1 MAATARRARQKAMLR
16 REILDA
22 ARELFA
28 REGYEN
34 VSMRK
39 IAHKIDYSPTTIYLY
54 FQDKFELLRGICE
67 ETFGKLVAQFNEIER
82 TTSDPVERL
91 KQAGRAYI
99 EFGLKYPNHYK
110 VTFISAPEPQDVNQ
124 NRHQGSAGETC
135 FSHLRAMVEDC
146 IKQKRFRDID
156 VDTASQTL
164 WAATHGL
171 TSLLIAHPAFP
182 WVQQDKLIDH
192 LLDLITRG
200 LVIPESQAKE
210 SDTA

>member
-1 MAATARRARQKAMLR
+1 MAVKARRARQKAVLR

-28 REGYEN
+28 REGYES

-67 ETFGKLVAQFNEIER
+67 ETFGKLAAQFDEIER
-82 TTSDPVERL
+82 TTQDPVERL
-91 KQAGRAYI
+91 KKAGRAYI
-99 EFGLKYPNHYK
+99 EFGLRFPNHYR
-110 VTFISAPEPQDVNQ
+110 VTFMSAPEPQEPPGKAGY
-124 NRHQGSAGETC
+124 RGSAGETC
-135 FSHLRAMVEDC
+135 FSHLRTMVEEC
-146 IKQKRFRDID
+146 IKQKRFRDVD
-156 VDTASQTL
+156 VDSASQTL

-171 TSLLIAHPAFP
+171 TSLLIAHGAFP

-192 LLDLITRG
+192 LLDVITRG
-200 LVIPESQAKE
+200 LLAPEVGRGEAS
-210 SDTA
+210 